1 MACSSAV
8 VSLSSWN
15 SGSDIDVHVHVVS
28 VSGSDE
34 NNAFCGSA
42 E

>member
-1 MACSSAV
+1 MACFSAV

-15 SGSDIDVHVHVVS
+15 SGSDIDVLVHVVS
-28 VSGSDE
+28 VNGSDE
-34 NNAFCGSA
+34 NNASCGSS